1 MDFSVR
7 YRVSNAIRF
16 ELNDGK
22 DEEWKNVD
30 GESGL
35 SYKLNPTDQISRD
48 LAGLENL
55 IKPGQFAEIRG
66 VARPPKLMVHTH
78 FDSTVK
84 YPSEIPWKAKV

>member
-7 YRVSNAIRF
+7 YRVSKAIRF
-16 ELNDGK
+16 QLN
-22 DEEWKNVD
+22 EWKNVD

-35 SYKLNPTDQISRD
+35 TYKLDPTHEISRD

-55 IKPGQFAEIRG
+55 IKPSHFAEIRG

-84 YPSEIPWKAKV
+84 YPSEIPWRAKV

>member
-7 YRVSNAIRF
+7 YRLSNAIHF
-16 ELNDGK
+16 QLNEK
-22 DEEWKNVD
+22 EEEWKNVD

-35 SYKLNPTDQISRD
+35 TYKLDPTDEISRD

-55 IKPGQFAEIRG
+55 IKPSQFAEIRG
-66 VARPPKLMVHTH
+66 VARPPKLMVHTL